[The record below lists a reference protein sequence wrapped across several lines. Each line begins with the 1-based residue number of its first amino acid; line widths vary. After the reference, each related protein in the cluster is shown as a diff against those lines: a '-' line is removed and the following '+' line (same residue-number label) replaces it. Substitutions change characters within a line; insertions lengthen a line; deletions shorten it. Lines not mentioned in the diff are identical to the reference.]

1 MPMFEV
7 SIVCSDGQACCDFV
21 KSFMNDFSEITTGK
35 NHPFGHVGKI
45 HAKNYPDMIKI
56 INDLK
61 KNAGGVIEDIS
72 LIALEK

>member
-1 MPMFEV
+1 
-7 SIVCSDGQACCDFV
+7 
-21 KSFMNDFSEITTGK
+21 MNDFFEITTGK

-61 KNAGGVIEDIS
+61 KNAGAVIEDIS
-72 LIALEK
+72 LTALEK

>member
-1 MPMFEV
+1 MPIFEV

-21 KSFMNDFSEITTGK
+21 KSYMDNFSEITTGK
-35 NHPFGHVGKI
+35 NHPFGHIGKI
-45 HAKNYPDMIKI
+45 HAKNYREMMRI
-56 INDLK
+56 INELK

>member
-1 MPMFEV
+1 MPVFEV

-21 KSFMNDFSEITTGK
+21 KSYMGDFFEITTGK

-45 HAKNYPDMIKI
+45 NAKNFRDVMRI
-56 INDLK
+56 INELK

-72 LIALEK
+72 LTALEN